1 MRRGLAL
8 IAAAMLAVNACA
20 LPQAWAQDAIKDW
33 PSRTVRIVIPLGAGG
48 GGDIFA
54 RLLAEELQKK
64 FGQSFIV
71 ENRPGGGLNIGARAC
86 AEAAPDGYTVCVMSS
101 EPVVFNQFLF
111 KSLPFNP
118 EKDFEPIT
126 SLFINSVALVANSK
140 LNIKSIPAMIALA
153 KAQPGTLS
161 YGTFSFVLVQYME
174 KLNKRH
180 GIDIVR
186 VPFRSGNEVVNAIM
200 SGTAPIAFLGLA
212 NMLQQIRAGHINCIA
227 LNAYQR
233 SPLFP
238 DMPTL
243 KEASGEDV
251 PPTWFGLFAPAG
263 TPRAIIEKIHAEV
276 VRVTSDPDWRRRNF
290 IERAIEPAVTG
301 TGEFARFV
309 TASRKQASEIV
320 KEAGIAPQ

>member
-1 MRRGLAL
+1 MTRRLMLVAALLLAL
-8 IAAAMLAVNACA
+8 TAAA
-20 LPQAWAQDAIKDW
+20 PAQDAVKDW
-33 PSRTVRIVIPLGAGG
+33 PTRTVRIVIPLGAGG
-48 GGDIFA
+48 GGDVFA

-86 AEAAPDGYTVCVMSS
+86 AEAAPDGYTICVMSS
-101 EPVVFNQFLF
+101 EPVVYNQFLF
-111 KSLPFNP
+111 KNLPFNP

-126 SLFINSVALVANSK
+126 NLFINSVALVANSK
-140 LNIKSIPAMIALA
+140 LNIATVPEMVALA
-153 KAQPGTLS
+153 KAKPGTLS

-174 KLNKRH
+174 KLKKRE

-186 VPFRSGNEVVNAIM
+186 VPFRSGNEIVNAIM

-212 NMLQQIRAGHINCIA
+212 NMLPQIRSGHITGIA
-227 LNAYQR
+227 LNAYSR

-243 KEASGEDV
+243 KEATGEDI

-263 TPRAIIEKIHAEV
+263 TPKTIVERIHAEV
-276 VRVTSDPDWRRRNF
+276 LSRVV
-290 IERAIEPAVTG
+290 A
-301 TGEFARFV
+301 
-309 TASRKQASEIV
+309 ASRMPHSSE
-320 KEAGIAPQ
+320 

>member
-1 MRRGLAL
+1 MKRVLAGPIIA
-8 IAAAMLAVNACA
+8 IAALLATSAA
-20 LPQAWAQDAIKDW
+20 APAQHASKEW
-33 PSRTVRIVIPLGAGG
+33 PTRTVRIIIPLGAGG

-86 AEAAPDGYTVCVMSS
+86 AEAAPDGHTICVMSS
-101 EPVVFNQFLF
+101 EPVVYNQFLF

-126 SLFINSVALVANSK
+126 NLFINSVALVANAK
-140 LNIKSIPAMIALA
+140 LNIKTIPEMVALA
-153 KAQPGTLS
+153 KAKPGTLS
-161 YGTFSFVLVQYME
+161 YGTFSFVLVHYME
-174 KLNKRH
+174 KLKKRES
-180 GIDIVR
+180 IDIVR

-212 NMLQQIRAGHINCIA
+212 NMLPQIRSGHITAIA
-227 LNAYQR
+227 LNANGR

-243 KEASGEDV
+243 KEATGEDY

-263 TPRAIIEKIHAEV
+263 TPKPIIEKVHAEV
-276 VRVTSDPDWRRRNF
+276 VRITGDPAWKQKNF
-290 IERAIEPAVTG
+290 IDRAIEYAVSDA
-301 TGEFARFV
+301 ESFARFV
-309 TASRKQASEIV
+309 MASRKRAGEIA
-320 KEAGIAPQ
+320 KEAGVQPQ

>member
-1 MRRGLAL
+1 VAVRILASL
-8 IAAAMLAVNACA
+8 LVLAAWSGTAI
-20 LPQAWAQDAIKDW
+20 AQDAVRDW
-33 PSRTVRIVIPLGAGG
+33 PVRTVRILIPLGAGG

-64 FGQSFIV
+64 FGQPFVV

-86 AEAAPDGYTVCVMSS
+86 AEAVPDGYTLCVMSS
-101 EPVVFNQFLF
+101 EPVVFNQFLYR
-111 KSLPFNP
+111 SLPFDP

-126 SLFINSVALVANSK
+126 NLFINSVALVANAK
-140 LNIKSIPAMIALA
+140 LNVRTIPEMVALA
-153 KAQPGTLS
+153 KAKPGTLS

-174 KLNKRH
+174 KLKKQE

-200 SGTAPIAFLGLA
+200 AGSTPIAFLGLA
-212 NMLQQIRAGHINCIA
+212 NMLPQIRAGLITPIA

-238 DMPTL
+238 DLPTL
-243 KEASGEDV
+243 KEATGEDV

-263 TPRAIIEKIHAEV
+263 TPKPVIEKVHAEV
-276 VRVTSDPDWRRRNF
+276 VRITSDPAWRQKNF
-290 IERAIEPAVTG
+290 IDRAIEPAVGG
-301 TGEFARFV
+301 TAEFARFV
-309 TASRKQASEIV
+309 AESRKRAAVIV
-320 KEAGIAPQ
+320 KDSGLTLH